1 MPSSVS
7 PRRTACAG
15 LLAAPLLVAACGA
28 RGPLDI
34 VVVQELPELD
44 ASADALSSTDGQPGA
59 VDAASDS
66 APGPT
71 PEAGGRPGFD
81 AGGLLACG
89 GCLAQNCGMQLQACI
104 TSQSCVMT
112 LQCVF
117 TMCLSGGAPDVSCIL
132 SNCGGP
138 QALGGLVG
146 IFTCVS
152 SQCPGCLGALGG
164 LGGGGGGLPGG
175 GGTGGAGG

>member
-1 MPSSVS
+1 MPNSVS
-7 PRRTACAG
+7 PRRAACAA
-15 LLAAPLLVAACGA
+15 LLAAPLLIVACGA

-34 VVVQELPELD
+34 VVVQELPE
-44 ASADALSSTDGQPGA
+44 ADAGADVSSSVDGQPGGPE
-59 VDAASDS
+59 AS
-66 APGPT
+66 PGPT

-81 AGGLLACG
+81 AGGLLACT
-89 GCLAQNCGMQLQACI
+89 GCLAQNCGKQLQACI
-104 TSQSCVMT
+104 TSQSCVTT

-117 TMCLSGGAPDVSCIL
+117 TMCFSGGVPDINCAL

-138 QALGGLVG
+138 QALPALAG

-152 SQCPGCLGALGG
+152 TQCPGCLGALGG
-164 LGGGGGGLPGG
+164 LGGGGGLPGG